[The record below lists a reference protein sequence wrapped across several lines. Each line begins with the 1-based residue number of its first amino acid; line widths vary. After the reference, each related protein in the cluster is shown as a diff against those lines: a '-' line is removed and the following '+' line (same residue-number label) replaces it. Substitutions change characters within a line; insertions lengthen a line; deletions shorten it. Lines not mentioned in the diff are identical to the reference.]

1 MNDYQALFDVD
12 ANDLEERLNDYHPSD
27 LALWLVVYEASF
39 CVTILNRLS
48 IQFAADI
55 LNFMEVTKA
64 ADILN
69 AFDTLKASKLIMEM
83 DTDEATDV
91 LKLFDQTKKRTLLS
105 KLAPKDRAMM
115 NRFLGYVEDSAGAIM
130 TSEAIVLNKTMD
142 VKDAM
147 RVLVQSAVSAESIQT
162 LFVTDEANL
171 LEGVVELK
179 ALIQA
184 RSPKDIAELMVEDV
198 ITVYTDTPAEDAAK
212 MMRNY
217 QIYLLPVVDH
227 DYAFQGIITLD
238 DAADILEDATSEDYA
253 RFANV
258 SSEATIRDSVFK
270 SAIHRLPWL
279 TLLLGLGLIISGIIS
294 GFENTLGEVTVI
306 VLFQPLILGMA
317 GNTGTQSLAVTIRGL
332 SNDYYTTKSD
342 ARSHV
347 ISELKSGM
355 LNGLAIG
362 TLGFMTT
369 IGFLYTT
376 NLLDANPL
384 LVGLTV
390 ALSLVASL
398 SVASLFGTIVPLTLH
413 RYKLDPAVA
422 SGPFITTLND
432 VIALV
437 IYFSL
442 ATLIIMTL

>member
-1 MNDYQALFDVD
+1 MNDFKALFDVD
-12 ANDLEERLNDYHPSD
+12 DDNLEERLNDYHPTD
-27 LALWLVVYEASF
+27 LALWLAVYEASF
-39 CVTILNRLS
+39 CVEILNRLT

-55 LNFMEVTKA
+55 LNFMEVEKA
-64 ADILN
+64 ADILD
-69 AFDTLKASKLIMEM
+69 AFDTNKASKLIMEM
-83 DTDEATDV
+83 DTDEATDA
-91 LKLFDQTKKRTLLS
+91 LKLFDQTKKRALLS

-130 TSEAIVLNKTMD
+130 TSEAIVLDKSMD

-147 RVLVQSAVSAESIQT
+147 RVLVKNAVSAESIHM
-162 LFVTDEANL
+162 LFVTDESHI

-179 ALIQA
+179 TLIQA
-184 RSPKDIAELMVEDV
+184 RSPMDIASLMDHDT
-198 ITVYTDTPAEDAAK
+198 ITVYTDTPAEDAARI
-212 MMRNY
+212 MRNY

-227 DYAFQGIITLD
+227 DHAFQGVITLD

-258 SSEATIRDSVFK
+258 SREATIRDSIFR
-270 SAIHRLPWL
+270 SAFHRLPWL

-294 GFENTLGEVTVI
+294 GFENTLAEVTVI

-332 SNDYYTTKSD
+332 SNDYYTTGNE
-342 ARSHV
+342 ARNHV

-362 TLGFMTT
+362 ALGFLTT
-369 IGFLYTT
+369 IGFLYITSV
-376 NLLDANPL
+376 LDANPL

-398 SVASLFGTIVPLTLH
+398 SVASLFGTLVPLTLH
-413 RYKLDPAVA
+413 KYNLDPAVA

-442 ATLIIMTL
+442 ATFIIMTL